1 MAYQAQRHKRVHEE
15 LELLDDKG
23 NVIHTL
29 HVDLDADAMAKQLS
43 EKHLALVQAQR
54 NMVATQQNVKDGD
67 TDKALEVIG
76 KTLIDLFEAVFGK
89 DNTRIIID
97 FYDNRYIEMCQE
109 VLPFVIQVVIPRVRT
124 VAQESRNKLM
134 ESYNRKQ
141 KRAFGRRK

>member
-1 MAYQAQRHKRVHEE
+1 MSYQASRHKRVQEV

-23 NVIHTL
+23 NVAHTL
-29 HVDLDADAMAKQLS
+29 HVDLDADVMAKQIS
-43 EKHLALVQAQR
+43 AKHLALVQAQR

-76 KTLIDLFEAVFGK
+76 NTLVDLFEAVFG
-89 DNTRIIID
+89 DENTKAILN
-97 FYDNRYIEMCQE
+97 FYENRYIEMCQE
-109 VLPFVIQVVIPRVRT
+109 VLPFVVNVIIPRVRE

-134 ESYNRKQ
+134 QGYNRKQ